1 MDYLLSS
8 AYLPNLEYMSILLLG
23 DTVWLE
29 AKENYQKQSYRNRA
43 MILSPNGVLVLAVP
57 VCHDTRHNIPIKDVR
72 ISADHPWQRMHWRSL
87 ESCYRSSP
95 YFEFFEYDI
104 RPFYEKPQKWLFD
117 YNLDWLLALC
127 KMMGLKNP
135 SIKLTESYH
144 DPVAGMHDMRR
155 LIHPKRQALTVPA
168 EYNQLFSP
176 NHGFEPRL
184 SFVDLLFNQGRS
196 SLSLVSLAFNEINSQ
211 IKRV

>member
-29 AKENYQKQSYRNRA
+29 ATENYQKQSYRNRA

-57 VCHDTRHNIPIKDVR
+57 VCHDSRHNIPVKEVR
-72 ISADHPWQRMHWRSL
+72 ISSDHPWQRMHWRSL

-95 YFEFFEYDI
+95 YFEFFEHEI
-104 RPFYEKPQKWLFD
+104 RPFYEKPYKWLFD
-117 YNLDWLLALC
+117 YNLEWLLALC
-127 KMMGLKNP
+127 KMMGVKNI
-135 SIKLTESYH
+135 SIKLTENYH
-144 DPVAGMHDMRR
+144 DPVTGMHDMRR
-155 LIHPKRQALTVPA
+155 LIHPKRQSLTVQTA
-168 EYNQLFSP
+168 YNQLFSP
-176 NHGFEPRL
+176 NKAFEPRL

-196 SLSLVSLAFNEINSQ
+196 SLSLLNLTLDEINRQ
-211 IKRV
+211 IKKV